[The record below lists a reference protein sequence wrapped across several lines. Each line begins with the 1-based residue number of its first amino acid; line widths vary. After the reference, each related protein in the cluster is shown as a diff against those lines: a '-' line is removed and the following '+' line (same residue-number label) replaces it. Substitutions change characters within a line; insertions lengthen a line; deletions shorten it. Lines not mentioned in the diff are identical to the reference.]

1 MPAYAFKSSLQGRGV
16 VTKGTK
22 RKSSDNGVSQPPKRS
37 NVKVGPVNEPSEAAK
52 PKLESD
58 SESPKKKKY
67 VEVTTLEKLQDVE
80 QILLDLQSQ
89 KRDSKLSF
97 GNHDSES

>member
-22 RKSSDNGVSQPPKRS
+22 RKSADSASFQPAKKS
-37 NVKVGPVNEPSEAAK
+37 NVKVGPVNEPPEASK
-52 PKLESD
+52 PKSDSD

-80 QILLDLQSQ
+80 QILLDL
-89 KRDSKLSF
+89 RDSKF
-97 GNHDSES
+97 DIFINHYLM